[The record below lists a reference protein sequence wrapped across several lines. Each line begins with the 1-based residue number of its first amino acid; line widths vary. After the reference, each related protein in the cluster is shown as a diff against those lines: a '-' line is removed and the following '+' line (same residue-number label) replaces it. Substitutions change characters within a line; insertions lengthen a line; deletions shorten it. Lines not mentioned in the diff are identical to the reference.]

1 MDAPTHR
8 FSSVDHPGPTSL
20 SVSSPKVETE
30 QRHRS
35 STNTSQHSG
44 GHNFSPDRTERR
56 KPSSTASPYLYS
68 SNRKVS
74 SSVTPRL
81 DGFTD
86 PATAKSRCPPSE
98 VMPTYR
104 MEPQPDRKFRP
115 HIVKE
120 IMDEAFEETLDGL
133 NHYDSV
139 KCRTLTT
146 QVCED
151 IKQRVKW
158 LNYERCKLICLVHI
172 GSVSGQGMRVA
183 SQCLWDQNVDNF
195 ASTSYRKGD
204 IFAVALLFG
213 VYKE

>member
-1 MDAPTHR
+1 MDAQTHR
-8 FSSVDHPGPTSL
+8 FSTVDHRPPSL
-20 SVSSPKVETE
+20 SVSSVQAAEDS
-30 QRHRS
+30 RRRS

-44 GHNFSPDRTERR
+44 VHNFSPDRTERR
-56 KPSSTASPYLYS
+56 KPSSTATPFLYS
-68 SNRKVS
+68 SSRKAS
-74 SSVTPRL
+74 SSVSPRT

-86 PATAKSRCPPSE
+86 PATSKLRGSQTD
-98 VMPTYR
+98 VLPTYR
-104 MEPQPDRKFRP
+104 MEPQTDRKFQP
-115 HIVKE
+115 NIVKR
-120 IMDEAFEETLDGL
+120 IMDEAFEESLDGL

-139 KCRTLTT
+139 KCRALTT

-158 LNYERCKLICLVHI
+158 LNYDRCKLICLVHI
-172 GSVSGQGMRVA
+172 GSVGGQGMRVA
-183 SQCLWDQNVDNF
+183 SQCLWDHKLDNF